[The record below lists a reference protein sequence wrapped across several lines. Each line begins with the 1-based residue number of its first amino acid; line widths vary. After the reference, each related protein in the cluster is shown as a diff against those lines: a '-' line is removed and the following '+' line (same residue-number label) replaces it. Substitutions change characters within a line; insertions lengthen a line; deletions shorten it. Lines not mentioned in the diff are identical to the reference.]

1 MRFSIWQLILACVAL
16 AAGPVNADGDVDA
29 GREKAS
35 SCAACH
41 GQEGEGMGEN
51 PAIAGLDRQVLES
64 GMLEY
69 KTGER
74 PEPMMGMFM
83 KALSDE
89 DIANLAAYYASL
101 SAKE

>member
-1 MRFSIWQLILACVAL
+1 MVCVVL
-16 AAGPVNADGDVDA
+16 AAGPAGADGNIDA

-35 SCAACH
+35 TCAGCH
-41 GQEGEGMGEN
+41 GPEGEGTDKN
-51 PAIAGLDRQVLES
+51 PAIAGQDRQVLES
-64 GMLEY
+64 GMLAY

-74 PEPMMGMFM
+74 TEPMMGMFM

-101 SAKE
+101 SSKE